1 MVVAVPMAIMVAV
14 RGTETNVV
22 KWQGPTVAGMVIME
36 VAIVENRTQTYIHL
50 SIFSRDSFFF
60 LLIKDFEF
68 HESESQKYLD
78 EN

>member
-1 MVVAVPMAIMVAV
+1 MAIMVAA

-36 VAIVENRTQTYIHL
+36 VAIVENRTQTYIYIYIHL

-68 HESESQKYLD
+68 HEK
-78 EN
+78 